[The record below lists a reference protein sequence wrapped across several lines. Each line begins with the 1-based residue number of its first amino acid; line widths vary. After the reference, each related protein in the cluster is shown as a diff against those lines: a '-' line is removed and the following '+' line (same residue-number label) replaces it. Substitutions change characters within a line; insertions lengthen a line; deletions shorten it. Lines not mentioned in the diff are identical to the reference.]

1 MSGVPDAV
9 FHLDGD
15 LAVPTELARG
25 PWSPLAMHGGAP
37 AALIARAVERHDP
50 SPANFVGRLTI
61 ELLRPVPLL
70 PLELDVRTIRPGKK
84 VQWIAVTI
92 TADGTEVVRATAL
105 RVRTDPALRLAVPE
119 PPAPAIPP
127 PSESSTLVLDLSDR
141 GWGEQSEFGFG
152 RVFELR
158 QSLGSFRTVGP
169 AAMWFRL
176 VVPIVAGEEPSPLQ
190 RVAAA
195 ADFGNGISALFDDG
209 AHSFIN
215 ADLTISL
222 HRLPDGE
229 WVGIDSVTHASPDGV
244 GTAESV
250 LLDERGRLGRTLQT
264 LLMDRA

>member
-1 MSGVPDAV
+1 MSGLPDAV

-15 LAVPTELARG
+15 RAVPTELARG

-84 VQWIAVTI
+84 VQWIAVTV

-119 PPAPAIPP
+119 PPRPRSLRRRRARRW
-127 PSESSTLVLDLSDR
+127 SSTSPIAA
-141 GWGEQSEFGFG
+141 GANSP
-152 RVFELR
+152 
-158 QSLGSFRTVGP
+158 SSGSGASSSCASPSARSAP
-169 AAMWFRL
+169 S
-176 VVPIVAGEEPSPLQ
+176 VPRRCGSGSSCPSSRARSRRPC
-190 RVAAA
+190 
-195 ADFGNGISALFDDG
+195 SASRPRPTSATASAPCSTTARD
-209 AHSFIN
+209 SFIN

-222 HRLPDGE
+222 HRLPEGE

-250 LLDERGRLGRTLQT
+250 LLDERGRLGRALQT